1 MDFQTSCKDSITKSD
16 ISPRKLNYN
25 TTKSTVENLKKKK
38 NCIIKLEVAISFI
51 KQFCMIYCDR
61 HSLRFLVYFL
71 CIALFSCSFHK
82 NLSGYV

>member
-38 NCIIKLEVAISFI
+38 LYNKI
-51 KQFCMIYCDR
+51 R
-61 HSLRFLVYFL
+61 
-71 CIALFSCSFHK
+71 SCNFFHQTI
-82 NLSGYV
+82 LYDLL